1 MNEATRKYI
10 LDHRTEDVRTLAL
23 RKVSDPAVDHSF
35 ALDQIRGWQ
44 IANKKIPTW
53 ANVEDIHYPPHPD
66 PERSARI
73 AEEYAEKEKE
83 IERRYEDW
91 GELSGEA

>member
-1 MNEATRKYI
+1 MSGICRNVIFSAKSKYAGLSEDKRADLLLRAEAEIAMAEAELKMLEHEMN
-10 LDHRTEDVRTLAL
+10 
-23 RKVSDPAVDHSF
+23 DPAVQS
-35 ALDQIRGWQ
+35 
-44 IANKKIPTW
+44 
-53 ANVEDIHYPPHPD
+53 D